1 MNNLRCYTF
10 SVLFLLA
17 SVSAVAGTFF
27 TTRDFSCNERSDSM
41 AFAARVDFP
50 LTGNAAAMRS
60 VKRWICDVL
69 DIDTPQTMDE
79 SNFENFLRVSCS
91 QYFETGGQSKRKV
104 EISRTYEDNTL
115 VTYESLV
122 EDRDSETWVSADCA
136 TFSKIDGHRLTVKE
150 IFKCGEAQIKQ
161 LMWQYRGDLPMEVSK
176 PEELVVGDAGYIDGW
191 VVVIGPAYHHTGAE
205 YRIRY
210 EAAQPYLRTGK
221 HGEYYSME

>member
-10 SVLFLLA
+10 SVLFCLLPF
-17 SVSAVAGTFF
+17 SAVAGTFF
-27 TTRDFSCNERSDSM
+27 TTRDFSQRAERQHGV
-41 AFAARVDFP
+41 RGTWDFP

-122 EDRDSETWVSADCA
+122 EDRDPET
-136 TFSKIDGHRLTVKE
+136 
-150 IFKCGEAQIKQ
+150 
-161 LMWQYRGDLPMEVSK
+161 
-176 PEELVVGDAGYIDGW
+176 
-191 VVVIGPAYHHTGAE
+191 
-205 YRIRY
+205 
-210 EAAQPYLRTGK
+210 
-221 HGEYYSME
+221 